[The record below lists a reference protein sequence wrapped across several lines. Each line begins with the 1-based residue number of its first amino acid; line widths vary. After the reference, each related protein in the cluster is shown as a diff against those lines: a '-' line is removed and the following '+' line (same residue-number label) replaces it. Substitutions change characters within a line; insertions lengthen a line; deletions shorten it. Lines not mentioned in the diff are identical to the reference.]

1 MRQRFTHAFVA
12 ILLGTAMTLTMT
24 AQQPARQGGAPATGR
39 GRGTAQPARPDRIAG
54 HPNLN
59 GIWQAL
65 NTANWSLED
74 HAASAT
80 PFWQLGALFAI
91 PAGQSVIVDNNGAI
105 PYTPEG
111 LKKRQEN
118 QAGWPKSDPEARCY
132 MPGLPRATYMP
143 YPFQIVQG
151 EKDILFI
158 YEYAGANRTVHMINH
173 TESPVDSWMG
183 WSNGQWEGDTL
194 VIDVRS
200 FNDLSWF
207 DRAGNHH
214 SDALTVTERY
224 SLARGGSS
232 LEYEARIEDPK
243 TFTRP
248 WTIRMP
254 LYRRVEPKAQL
265 LEYNCV
271 EFSDEL
277 LYGEVKKKTSR

>member
-1 MRQRFTHAFVA
+1 MRKRLMQAFVA
-12 ILLGTAMTLTMT
+12 IMLGAAATSTIA
-24 AQQPARQGGAPATGR
+24 AQRSGRQGGAPATGR

-65 NTANWSLED
+65 NTANWNLED

-91 PAGQSVIVDNNGAI
+91 PAGQSVIVDNNGTI
-105 PYTPEG
+105 PYTPDG

-158 YEYAGANRTVHMINH
+158 YEYAGANRTVHMVNH

-183 WSNGQWEGDTL
+183 WSNGTWDGDTL

-224 SLARGGSS
+224 ALARGGGS

-277 LYGEVKKKTSR
+277 LYGDVKKKTSR